1 MYEYISEGMLS
12 RDSCLT
18 FFSLGMCTQGVR
30 YALCRNESS
39 PLTGAVPCAPLR
51 SPDPG
56 TSWQTPG
63 RTCPR
68 EQLITSCENQDSVV
82 KGTGR
87 QLGCA
92 VLCPV
97 APPCPTLRDPW
108 TLACQAWDKSV
119 GLLRQEYWSGLPF
132 PSPGDLSHP
141 GMEPASLMFPAFAG
155 EFFTTSRIVDVQIL
169 ALTFR

>member
-18 FFSLGMCTQGVR
+18 FFSLGMCTQGGR

-97 APPCPTLRDPW
+97 APPCPTLRDPMDFSLPSLGQVCG
-108 TLACQAWDKSV
+108 TSQARILEWVAISFSW
-119 GLLRQEYWSGLPF
+119 GSF
-132 PSPGDLSHP
+132 PPRDGTCISYVSCICRWVLYH
-141 GMEPASLMFPAFAG
+141 
-155 EFFTTSRIVDVQIL
+155 
-169 ALTFR
+169 